1 MARSETP
8 SCSMFYFE
16 RGLGPPKPVWGKV
29 RQGGEASLRSVLM
42 RALPVL
48 VLVAAPLAAW
58 AHAFPD
64 HSEPRV
70 GHTVEA
76 PRSVRIWFDGEIEP
90 VFSTIRVEGA
100 DGRRVDSGDAR
111 VNPKDNTLLEVSVPA
126 LAPGRYR
133 VFWSVVARD
142 GHRTEGSF
150 PFRIK

>member
-1 MARSETP
+1 MARSEP
-8 SCSMFYFE
+8 SSRLVFHFE
-16 RGLGPPKPVWGKV
+16 RGLGPRNPVWGEI
-29 RQGGEASLRSVLM
+29 RQRGEVSPKSILV
-42 RALPVL
+42 RALLVL
-48 VLVAAPLAAW
+48 VLVSAPLAAW

-90 VFSTIRVEGA
+90 VFSTIRVEDA
-100 DGRRVDSGDAR
+100 DRRRVDSGDAR

-150 PFRIK
+150 PFEVK